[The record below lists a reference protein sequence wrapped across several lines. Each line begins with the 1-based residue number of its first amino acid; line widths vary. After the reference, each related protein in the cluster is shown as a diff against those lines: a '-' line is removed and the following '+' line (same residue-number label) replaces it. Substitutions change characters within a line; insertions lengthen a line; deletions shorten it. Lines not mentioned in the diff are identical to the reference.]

1 MNPMSPIYIRVVP
14 LAFAVLLAAGTGVG
28 VAMWLDKGARLYQT
42 LAETGLAW
50 CL

>member
-1 MNPMSPIYIRVVP
+1 MNPMSPFYMRVVP
-14 LAFAVLLAAGTGVG
+14 LAFAVLLAAGTGVSL
-28 VAMWLDKGARLYQT
+28 AMWFNKGARLYQT